1 MIVETLS
8 EKRVKMAACGEDHI
22 GCLVGHGWV
31 PDEEVKACMAC
42 KKSFTAIRRRV
53 RIIIIISLH
62 YALPVMIILDTISL
76 HFILFFYPSII
87 VVSVVVYFVVAV
99 QLNGIHCLIKDTL
112 ILSESVISATCLYH
126 HLLTLNEP
134 SPVHTPYVCVSL
146 SVSVSISKCH
156 CTILSLSL
164 YVHVHACTF
173 TCGVYSSLFSVCVC
187 VRVHGVCPL
196 FACIIICKLNN
207 V

>member
-1 MIVETLS
+1 M
-8 EKRVKMAACGEDHI
+8 
-22 GCLVGHGWV
+22 
-31 PDEEVKACMAC
+31 
-42 KKSFTAIRRRV
+42 
-53 RIIIIISLH
+53 
-62 YALPVMIILDTISL
+62 
-76 HFILFFYPSII
+76 
-87 VVSVVVYFVVAV
+87 VAV

-173 TCGVYSSLFSVCVC
+173 TCGVYSSLFSVRVCVCVCVC
-187 VRVHGVCPL
+187 VRVYMVCAHYSHVLLL
-196 FACIIICKLNN
+196 FVN
-207 V
+207 